1 MSRNKIF
8 IEQNL
13 KPELPLI
20 DRKRQLIENQKIVPK
35 RRGSHT
41 SWKSR
46 AYTGEKHV
54 ELPARILKLK
64 KSSLLLL
71 CSIFMIL
78 ISLTPLLVRFNTFIW
93 EKKRVLHEEGDILYN
108 LFLLG
113 RIEKGVQE
121 ITAAVTDRYTLP
133 TFRVGTYKVQTGDSL
148 WSISQKFNI
157 SVDALLTANNVKNV
171 HYLNIG
177 EELRIPNIS
186 GVFYK
191 VKRGDNLSSIA
202 LKYSVRVNDIA
213 DVNDLDSATIQVGQ
227 TLFIPG
233 GSLNDWERAT
243 LMGTTFKV
251 PVQGRITSKLG
262 FRIDPFLHR
271 RAYHTGI
278 DIANKVGT
286 PVHASQYGRVVY
298 TGYKGNYGKTVI
310 IVHPEGYRTLY
321 AHLHK
326 IYVKQGQ
333 AVRQG
338 EKIGLLGN
346 TGRSTGPHLHFE
358 IQQNR
363 KILDP
368 LKVMRMRK

>member
-1 MSRNKIF
+1 MTSSKIF
-8 IEQNL
+8 IEQHL

-20 DRKRQLIENQKIVPK
+20 DRKKELIENQRITTK
-35 RRGSHT
+35 RRRSHT

-46 AYTGEKHV
+46 ALTGEKRG
-54 ELPARILKLK
+54 LLAARVLRIK

-71 CSIFMIL
+71 CSTFMIL
-78 ISLTPLLVRFNTFIW
+78 FSLTPLLVRFNTFLW
-93 EKKRVLHEEGDILYN
+93 EKKRVLHEEDDILYN
-108 LFLLG
+108 LFLL
-113 RIEKGVQE
+113 EGVRPGTQE
-121 ITAAVTDRYTLP
+121 TTADVTDRDPLA
-133 TFRVGTYKVQTGDSL
+133 TFRVGTYRIQSGDSL
-148 WSISQKFNI
+148 WSISRKFNLSI
-157 SVDALLTANNVKNV
+157 DALLTANKVKNV
-171 HYLNIG
+171 HYLNVG

-186 GVFYK
+186 GVFYR
-191 VKRGDNLSSIA
+191 VQRGDNLSSIA
-202 LKYSVRVNDIA
+202 QKYSVRVNDIA

-233 GSLNDWERAT
+233 GSLNDWERAS
-243 LMGTTFKV
+243 LMGTIFKV
-251 PVQGRITSKLG
+251 PVQGRVTSKLG
-262 FRIDPFLHR
+262 FRIDPFSQR

-278 DIANKVGT
+278 DIANYVGT
-286 PVHASQYGRVVY
+286 PVYASQYGRVVY

-310 IVHPEGYRTLY
+310 IAHPEGYRTLY

-326 IYVKQGQ
+326 IYVKRGQ

-368 LKVMRMRK
+368 LKVMRMKK